1 MTNKEQ
7 KVAVEFVDEV
17 NLCLKRTRAIKKL
30 MGRLEKALKDIDEED
45 SNEIALSAIQDLNM
59 LLGGLIIIWDQWSSG
74 VSIELDRLIQY
85 K

>member
-1 MTNKEQ
+1 MTSKKQ
-7 KVAVEFVDEV
+7 SVATEFMDEV
-17 NLCLKRTRAIKKL
+17 DLCLKRTRAIKRL
-30 MGRLEKALKDIDEED
+30 MGKLEMALKDLTKEE
-45 SNEIALSAIQDLNM
+45 SNEIALAAIEDLNM

>member
-7 KVAVEFVDEV
+7 KVAVEFMDEV
-17 NLCLKRTRAIKKL
+17 NLCLKRTSGIKRL
-30 MGRLEKALKDIDEED
+30 MGRLEKALKDLDEED

-59 LLGGLIIIWDQWSSG
+59 LLGGLIIIWDQWASG

>member
-1 MTNKEQ
+1 MTNKKQ
-7 KVAVEFVDEV
+7 SVTTKFMDEV
-17 NLCLKRTRAIKKL
+17 DLCLKRTRGIKRLMAKL
-30 MGRLEKALKDIDEED
+30 EVALKDLTREE
-45 SNEIALSAIQDLNM
+45 SNEIALAAIEDLNM

>member
-1 MTNKEQ
+1 MTNKKQ
-7 KVAVEFVDEV
+7 KVAVEFMDEV
-17 NLCLKRTRAIKKL
+17 NLCFKRTRGIKRL
-30 MGRLEKALKDIDEED
+30 MGRLEKALKDLDEED

-59 LLGGLIIIWDQWSSG
+59 LLGGLIIIWDQWASG

>member
-1 MTNKEQ
+1 MTNKKQ
-7 KVAVEFVDEV
+7 KVAVEFIDEV
-17 NLCLKRTRAIKKL
+17 NLCLKRTRAIKRL

-59 LLGGLIIIWDQWSSG
+59 LLGGLIIIWDQWASG

>member
-1 MTNKEQ
+1 MGNKKQ
-7 KVAVEFVDEV
+7 RVATKFMDEV
-17 NLCLKRTRAIKKL
+17 DLCLKRTRGIKRL
-30 MGRLEKALKDIDEED
+30 MGKLEMALKDLTKEE
-45 SNEIALSAIQDLNM
+45 SNDIALAAIEDLNM

>member
-7 KVAVEFVDEV
+7 KVAVEFMDEV
-17 NLCLKRTRAIKKL
+17 NLCLKRTRGIKRL
-30 MGRLEKALKDIDEED
+30 MGRLEKALKDLDEED

-59 LLGGLIIIWDQWSSG
+59 LLGGLIIIWDQWASG

>member
-7 KVAVEFVDEV
+7 KVAVEFMDEV
-17 NLCLKRTRAIKKL
+17 NLCLKRTRGIKRL
-30 MGRLEKALKDIDEED
+30 MGRLEKALKDLDEED
-45 SNEIALSAIQDLNM
+45 SNEIALSAIQDLNV
-59 LLGGLIIIWDQWSSG
+59 LLGGLIIIWDQWASG